1 MKSYQLYISE
11 KFAKKSRP
19 RSFQVRV
26 AWRAESWNTV
36 ESQYRYRYLHKST
49 AEETLITLVS
59 WFRQHEH
66 VKNSTCGRLFIDC
79 LFWQILPSPR
89 LSAGPAYMKRLQFV
103 ILPYFHLHARYFHKP
118 CGNRHGFTPL
128 LCIVASPRRIETEG
142 GSEEGKRGWSKEVE
156 KKEKKEKE
164 KKRKEAIKRRKRRRL
179 STWEGVH
186 GHPLKELWNLSWL
199 ECKPRRHRCVTEN
212 SLCRIVTVSRVMAAN
227 GCREMERSLCERN
240 ALPSFLSFAC
250 LTFYIS
256 HHLKFFSTAFSAV
269 QFNSPR
275 IAYFSESG

>member
-1 MKSYQLYISE
+1 MKSYHIYFGKIRDFFATSFVPSSE
-11 KFAKKSRP
+11 
-19 RSFQVRV
+19 RV
-26 AWRAESWNTV
+26 PWRAESWNTV

-49 AEETLITLVS
+49 AEETLIILVS

-79 LFWQILPSPR
+79 LFWQILPSR

-142 GSEEGKRGWSKEVE
+142 EVEGKRGWSKEVE
-156 KKEKKEKE
+156 KKRKEKKKRKGKE

-179 STWEGVH
+179 STWERRAWSRLWKNYEIYRDSSVNLDVTGVLQRIYCDGSLLFH
-186 GHPLKELWNLSWL
+186 ALWPRTDAGKWRDHYASEILSPLSYPL
-199 ECKPRRHRCVTEN
+199 
-212 SLCRIVTVSRVMAAN
+212 RV
-227 GCREMERSLCERN
+227 
-240 ALPSFLSFAC
+240 
-250 LTFYIS
+250 
-256 HHLKFFSTAFSAV
+256 
-269 QFNSPR
+269 
-275 IAYFSESG
+275 